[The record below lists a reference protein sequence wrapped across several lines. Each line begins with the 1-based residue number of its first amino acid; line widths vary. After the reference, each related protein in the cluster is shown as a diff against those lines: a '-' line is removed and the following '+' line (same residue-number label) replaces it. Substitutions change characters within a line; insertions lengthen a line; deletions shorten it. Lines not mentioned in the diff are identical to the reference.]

1 MRMRALWFFG
11 VGMVVVILT
20 FAAAN
25 HGQVGLA
32 QQAAKIRWDIQT
44 YTTFSPPTF
53 KEGGVLFS
61 SATDG
66 TFFKLT
72 GSGTFGPG
80 ESDPVTGGG
89 TWETFTVSRVSMAKG
104 TYTVTGLV
112 SWQETPGIALPAMF
126 VDQIGPNA
134 TARSGLA
141 VLRVAYKNA
150 DGSPAGTGILIVS
163 CHLPGAPDS
172 IFEGVVVVKG
182 TTTYYDRALTMPGV
196 DANRTIFHR
205 LPS

>member
-1 MRMRALWFFG
+1 MATKRVFRLG
-11 VGMVVVILT
+11 LILVVIT
-20 FAAAN
+20 IAATG
-25 HGQVGLA
+25 HHHVGLA
-32 QQAAKIRWDIQT
+32 QQAAKMRWDIQT
-44 YTTFSPPTF
+44 YVSFSPPTF

-66 TFFKLT
+66 SFIKLT

-80 ESDPVTGGG
+80 GSDPVTGGG
-89 TWETFTVSRVSMAKG
+89 TWETFTVSRVSTAKG

-112 SWQETPGIALPAMF
+112 SWQETPGVALPATF

-134 TARSGLA
+134 NARSGLA
-141 VLRVAYKNA
+141 VLRVEYKNA

-163 CHLPGAPDS
+163 CHLPGAVDS

-182 TTTYYDRALTMPGV
+182 TVTYYERALTMPGV